1 MNEFIT
7 LRDNGVQYGPFPTK
21 QLEFLQKGLK
31 INEEKGRGFTV
42 GDFPE
47 LEPNNFRQKIR
58 ILRNYLED
66 EIPRSY
72 PKWYKIKGVNLH
84 YAHRKK
90 TSVSTIG
97 DNVISLLNK
106 LPEQH
111 YVINDLEIQFDSGEE
126 LYNVMINTGVKTNS
140 KEEIM
145 WKFYINDITITVRID
160 RKTVHVKLECEKIPV
175 IYDMLGILKVTEILG
190 MISTGIKNYTHDI
203 VLIPSVNDWICISY
217 SLGDNSQYPFNQSE
231 FHRAWKDIAGGFMRK
246 YSIQTKDNQYSSYK

>member
-1 MNEFIT
+1 MKNFIT
-7 LRDNGVQYGPFPTK
+7 LHDNGVQYGPFPKK
-21 QLEFLQKGLK
+21 QWEFLHKCLK
-31 INEEKGRGFTV
+31 INEEEGREFT
-42 GDFPE
+42 GKDFPE
-47 LEPNNFRQKIR
+47 LSKENFRQKI
-58 ILRNYLED
+58 LQLNNYIEN
-66 EIPRSY
+66 EIPHSY
-72 PKWYKIKGVNLH
+72 PKWYKIKGVKLH

-90 TSVSTIG
+90 TSGSMIGNNVVTIL
-97 DNVISLLNK
+97 DK
-106 LPEQH
+106 LPELC

-203 VLIPSVNDWICISY
+203 VVIPSVNDWICISY
-217 SLGDNSQYPFNQSE
+217 SLGDNCQYPFNQSE